1 MSVWLTKLTTCF
13 LPFIFIVV
21 CNSLCAVVVV
31 HGRISD
37 DQRSNYNDAQ
47 SYSDEDSSY
56 ITAAWDEE
64 DVYTGRVPR
73 RITVGDGTTYMVDVF
88 GEQIIYNAPLKSNT
102 EYSIFTRYDIANEL
116 NPREVSLIKS
126 DAVPK

>member
-13 LPFIFIVV
+13 LPIIFIVV

-31 HGRISD
+31 RGRISD

-47 SYSDEDSSY
+47 SYSDEASSY

-64 DVYTGRVPR
+64 DVYAGRVPS
-73 RITVGDGTTYMVDVF
+73 RITVGDGTTYMVDVL
-88 GEQIIYNAPLKSNT
+88 GVQIYNAPLKSNT

-116 NPREVSLIKS
+116 NPGEVSLM
-126 DAVPK
+126 